1 MQTLT
6 FNHLHAGQGL
16 GDYKD
21 TLDSPETANVGV
33 TETGAVVTV
42 PTPDIVEQSERFAE
56 GEAIADGVL
65 DDASLAKVAPCYTL
79 GVASGRFPFQV
90 IKQYQFGRAQ
100 TFLQLE
106 GATAKF
112 LQMLA

>member
-6 FNHLHAGQGL
+6 FICLHAGQGL
-16 GDYKD
+16 DDYKD

-56 GEAIADGVL
+56 GEAIADGVI
-65 DDASLAKVAPCYTL
+65 DDASLAKVATCCKMC
-79 GVASGRFPFQV
+79 VASTRFPFQV
-90 IKQYQFGRAQ
+90 IKQY
-100 TFLQLE
+100 
-106 GATAKF
+106 
-112 LQMLA
+112 